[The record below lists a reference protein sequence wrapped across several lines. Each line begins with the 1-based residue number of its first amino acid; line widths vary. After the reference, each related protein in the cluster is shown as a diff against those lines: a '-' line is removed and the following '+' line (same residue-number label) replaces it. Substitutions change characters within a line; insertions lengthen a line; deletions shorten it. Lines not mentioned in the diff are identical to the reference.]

1 MATYVPNAYD
11 ATQPTE
17 DKSVESAALEFR
29 TVKVELVKIDTVYA
43 GMAAVTTVANDLNE
57 PISEIE
63 TVATNIANVNVV
75 GTDIANV
82 NTVAGNSVNINAVA
96 ANSADITSVAG
107 INANVTTVAGN
118 TVNVNIVATDIAN
131 INSVAADIVNV
142 DAVAGN
148 SVNINAAVANS
159 TNINAAVANA
169 ANINAVVADAADIN
183 TVVANLPD
191 INTVAANVVDVTNF
205 ADVYLG
211 PAAVAP
217 LVRNDSTPLQ
227 IGDLYFST
235 VVSAMQLYTAT
246 GWQSGFVEVSNFVTK
261 TGNTGAAALPAGTT
275 AQRDG
280 APVVGATR
288 FNTTLNSPE
297 IWNGTEWAPMGGGA
311 TGAPGNY
318 VFVENDQS
326 VTADYTLTAG
336 KNAMTAGPIT
346 INSGVTVTVPTGATW
361 SIV

>member
-63 TVATNIANVNVV
+63 TVATNIANVNIV

-96 ANSADITSVAG
+96 AT
-107 INANVTTVAGN
+107 
-118 TVNVNIVATDIAN
+118 
-131 INSVAADIVNV
+131 AADI
-142 DAVAGN
+142 ATVA
-148 SVNINAAVANS
+148 
-159 TNINAAVANA
+159 
-169 ANINAVVADAADIN
+169 
-183 TVVANLPD
+183 ANLPD

-235 VVSAMQLYTAT
+235 AVSAMQLYTAT

>member
-96 ANSADITSVAG
+96 AT
-107 INANVTTVAGN
+107 
-118 TVNVNIVATDIAN
+118 ATDIPT
-131 INSVAADIVNV
+131 VAA
-142 DAVAGN
+142 
-148 SVNINAAVANS
+148 
-159 TNINAAVANA
+159 
-169 ANINAVVADAADIN
+169 
-183 TVVANLPD
+183 NLSD

-235 VVSAMQLYTAT
+235 AVSAMQLYTAT

-346 INSGVTVTVPTGATW
+346 INAGVTVTVPTGATW

>member
-96 ANSADITSVAG
+96 ATATDI
-107 INANVTTVAGN
+107 TTVA
-118 TVNVNIVATDIAN
+118 
-131 INSVAADIVNV
+131 
-142 DAVAGN
+142 
-148 SVNINAAVANS
+148 
-159 TNINAAVANA
+159 
-169 ANINAVVADAADIN
+169 
-183 TVVANLPD
+183 ANLSD

-235 VVSAMQLYTAT
+235 AVSAMQLYTAT

-280 APVVGATR
+280 APAPGFIR
-288 FNTTLNSPE
+288 WNSTLNQYE
-297 IWNGTEWAPMGGGA
+297 GYTGTAWAAIGGGA
-311 TGAPGNY
+311 TGAPGNN

-346 INSGVTVTVPTGATW
+346 INAGVTVTVPTGATW

>member
-96 ANSADITSVAG
+96 ATATDI
-107 INANVTTVAGN
+107 TTVA
-118 TVNVNIVATDIAN
+118 
-131 INSVAADIVNV
+131 
-142 DAVAGN
+142 
-148 SVNINAAVANS
+148 
-159 TNINAAVANA
+159 
-169 ANINAVVADAADIN
+169 
-183 TVVANLPD
+183 ANLSD

-235 VVSAMQLYTAT
+235 AVSAMQLYTAT

>member
-63 TVATNIANVNVV
+63 TVATNIANVNAV

-96 ANSADITSVAG
+96 AT
-107 INANVTTVAGN
+107 
-118 TVNVNIVATDIAN
+118 ATDIPT
-131 INSVAADIVNV
+131 VAA
-142 DAVAGN
+142 
-148 SVNINAAVANS
+148 
-159 TNINAAVANA
+159 
-169 ANINAVVADAADIN
+169 
-183 TVVANLPD
+183 NLSD

-235 VVSAMQLYTAT
+235 AVSAMQLYTAT

-280 APVVGATR
+280 APAPGFIR
-288 FNTTLNSPE
+288 WNSTLNQYE
-297 IWNGTEWAPMGGGA
+297 GYTGTAWAAIGGGA
-311 TGAPGNY
+311 TGAPGNN

>member
-1 MATYVPNAYD
+1 M
-11 ATQPTE
+11 
-17 DKSVESAALEFR
+17 
-29 TVKVELVKIDTVYA
+29 
-43 GMAAVTTVANDLNE
+43 
-57 PISEIE
+57 
-63 TVATNIANVNVV
+63 
-75 GTDIANV
+75 
-82 NTVAGNSVNINAVA
+82 NINAVA
-96 ANSADITSVAG
+96 AT
-107 INANVTTVAGN
+107 
-118 TVNVNIVATDIAN
+118 ATDIPT
-131 INSVAADIVNV
+131 VAA
-142 DAVAGN
+142 
-148 SVNINAAVANS
+148 
-159 TNINAAVANA
+159 
-169 ANINAVVADAADIN
+169 
-183 TVVANLPD
+183 NLSD

-235 VVSAMQLYTAT
+235 AVSAMQLYTAT

-280 APVVGATR
+280 APAPGFIR
-288 FNTTLNSPE
+288 WNSTLNQYE
-297 IWNGTEWAPMGGGA
+297 GYTGTAWAAIGGGA
-311 TGAPGNY
+311 TGAPGNN

-346 INSGVTVTVPTGATW
+346 INAGVTVTVPTGATW

>member
-1 MATYVPNAYD
+1 
-11 ATQPTE
+11 
-17 DKSVESAALEFR
+17 
-29 TVKVELVKIDTVYA
+29 
-43 GMAAVTTVANDLNE
+43 
-57 PISEIE
+57 
-63 TVATNIANVNVV
+63 
-75 GTDIANV
+75 
-82 NTVAGNSVNINAVA
+82 
-96 ANSADITSVAG
+96 
-107 INANVTTVAGN
+107 
-118 TVNVNIVATDIAN
+118 
-131 INSVAADIVNV
+131 
-142 DAVAGN
+142 
-148 SVNINAAVANS
+148 
-159 TNINAAVANA
+159 
-169 ANINAVVADAADIN
+169 
-183 TVVANLPD
+183 
-191 INTVAANVVDVTNF
+191 
-205 ADVYLG
+205 
-211 PAAVAP
+211 
-217 LVRNDSTPLQ
+217 
-227 IGDLYFST
+227 
-235 VVSAMQLYTAT
+235 MQLYTAT

>member
-96 ANSADITSVAG
+96 AT
-107 INANVTTVAGN
+107 
-118 TVNVNIVATDIAN
+118 ATDIPT
-131 INSVAADIVNV
+131 VAA
-142 DAVAGN
+142 
-148 SVNINAAVANS
+148 
-159 TNINAAVANA
+159 
-169 ANINAVVADAADIN
+169 
-183 TVVANLPD
+183 NLSD

-235 VVSAMQLYTAT
+235 AVSAMQLYTAT

-280 APVVGATR
+280 APAPGFIR
-288 FNTTLNSPE
+288 WNSTLNQYE
-297 IWNGTEWAPMGGGA
+297 GYTGTAWAAIGGGA
-311 TGAPGNY
+311 TGAPGNN

-346 INSGVTVTVPTGATW
+346 INAGVTVTVPTGATW